1 MTALAIA
8 YDKDLIMNLQSLPPR
23 RVIIF
28 VKMPIPALALF
39 LVL

>member
-8 YDKDLIMNLQSLPPR
+8 YDKDLIMSLQSLPPR

-28 VKMPIPALALF
+28 VKMPIPALVLF
-39 LVL
+39 LVF